1 MKHRVTIAIP
11 IAVLAGL
18 VSALP
23 ALAQRGI
30 GAKPGPV
37 GRASSRGSF
46 GTGGGGGFRPAHP
59 MRPMFRGRGR
69 GYGLGLG
76 WGAGWGS
83 GWAYSPYLDYGPYS
97 DYGAYPDYADNGPGM
112 AAPPWANDPRS
123 FEPPQPEKVIQPM
136 VIERQGDQWVKVTGY
151 VEAPAAMQSEAPRTG
166 ETAHPETG
174 VANREVT
181 AESPRVIPAAVL
193 VFRDGHQEEVKRY
206 TIIGDTLFAKADYYG
221 SGTWTRQI
229 QIANLDVPATLKL
242 NEERGSNFRLP
253 SGPQEVMIR
262 P

>member
-1 MKHRVTIAIP
+1 
-11 IAVLAGL
+11 
-18 VSALP
+18 
-23 ALAQRGI
+23 
-30 GAKPGPV
+30 
-37 GRASSRGSF
+37 
-46 GTGGGGGFRPAHP
+46 

-83 GWAYSPYLDYGPYS
+83 GWAYSPYWDYGPDLDYGPN
-97 DYGAYPDYADNGPGM
+97 PDYADNGPGM
-112 AAPPWANDPRS
+112 AAPPWANDPR
-123 FEPPQPEKVIQPM
+123 FVGPPQPERVIQPM

-151 VEAPAAMQSEAPRTG
+151 VETPAAMQSEAAKTG
-166 ETAHPETG
+166 EGAQPHAGVVSGG
-174 VANREVT
+174 VA

-206 TIIGDTLFAKADYYG
+206 TIIGGTLFAKVDYYA

-229 QIANLDVPATLKL
+229 QIANLDMPATLKL